1 MENKPNSV
9 FEKLDN
15 QAEKIEDISAK
26 LEGISIEDL
35 YALAKRTWD
44 YEDYQTAQKYY
55 NHISLLRPLDW
66 EAPLYASLCNFM
78 GSHEVNFWEYGLD
91 QVTKVLV
98 STINYINGLSI
109 SHDEKNSEMSRCLE
123 IIKDYMI
130 TSKKMYFKNK
140 EIFNNYIPDFVSKLE
155 SYFLSIYNKT
165 LAIELDPFT
174 PFRVFISN
182 ECLDLIQVT
191 NVISSDI
198 TKEEYQKLAENA
210 DKDFSIDYDAIMN
223 SQIESSRTMSIEE
236 KKEIMLKGKKIFEYK
251 DKVITKRIF
260 KRNLIFGMIF
270 VVLSTI
276 GLVISFLSKWY
287 WLLTFIFSL
296 AYGLL
301 LVIKAFKEK
310 NSIVCSSLLCS
321 NRTKNRLT
329 SDGNIVEERK
339 FNFLFFI
346 TLLGMVI
353 TPLISLFMVIIALDK
368 HYYLSG
374 LFTILVAINV
384 LFSYVSLRI
393 PNAHFS
399 KLNGTISYYYKGK
412 YYKLD

>member
-1 MENKPNSV
+1 MENKTNSV
-9 FEKLDN
+9 FEKLDKQN
-15 QAEKIEDISAK
+15 EQIEDISSK

-78 GSHEVNFWEYGLD
+78 GSHEVYFWEYGLD
-91 QVTKVLV
+91 QVTKLFV
-98 STINYINGLSI
+98 STINGLSI

-140 EIFNNYIPDFVSKLE
+140 EIFDKYIPDFVSKLE

-165 LAIELDPFT
+165 LAIEQDPFT

-198 TKEEYQKLAENA
+198 TKEEYQKLVENA
-210 DKDFSIDYDAIMN
+210 DKDYSIDYDTIIN
-223 SQIESSRTMSIEE
+223 FQIESSKSMSTEE
-236 KKEIMLKGKKIFEYK
+236 KQEIMLKGKKLFEYK

-260 KRNLIFGMIF
+260 KRNLILGMIF

-301 LVIKAFKEK
+301 LVVKAFKEK
-310 NSIVCSSLLCS
+310 EKIVCSSLFCS

-339 FNFLFFI
+339 FNFIFFI

-353 TPLISLFMVIIALDK
+353 TPLINMFMVIIALDK

-374 LFTILVAINV
+374 LFTILAAINT
-384 LFSYVSLRI
+384 LLSYISLRI

-399 KLNGTISYYYKGK
+399 ELNGSISYYYKGK